1 MKAEELK
8 LIKNTLFSSLCLSY
22 ALKQL
27 NSDGINMEGRKN
39 ERIQM
44 LGIYPVKKKIECNA
58 VNFVFKNK

>member
-27 NSDGINMEGRKN
+27 NSDGINIEGRKN

-44 LGIYPVKKKIECNA
+44 LGIYPV
-58 VNFVFKNK
+58 